1 MLDDVNVLNQ
11 RGTLNVLMAAGRQ
24 FKLDVRE
31 VNISSHNTF
40 NSVLLVGGELEMQV
54 FLIIKVWLKDKIAAP
69 FDFIKTND
77 MPEHIKESVLVIK
90 NDLLQTDFSLVNNVY
105 LVTSILVK
113 SGLVYSVCLDE
124 ISENC
129 KWLNEECI
137 AWGGEVLIN
146 DNLAKKLALKSVGKS
161 AVFYSS
167 SLMTVVAYK
176 WKKNW
181 NKYAKNLAFCA
192 EISESNSSEFLGW
205 ISHPVEKPFAV
216 FDFSSNLEDLQIIEQ
231 FDVFKRF
238 LSGKRPS
245 PISVN
250 LNGES
255 LLGQILWGCALAD
268 YTSIYL
274 AILNG
279 VNPLSN

>member
-1 MLDDVNVLNQ
+1 MLDDMNVLNQ
-11 RGTLNVLMAAGRQ
+11 RGALNVLTAAGGQ

-54 FLIIKVWLKDKIAAP
+54 FLIIKVWLKDKIAVP
-69 FDFIKTND
+69 FDFIKTNS
-77 MPEHIKESVLVIK
+77 MPEHINESVLVI
-90 NDLLQTDFSLVNNVY
+90 NNSLLRTDFSLVNNVY
-105 LVTSILVK
+105 LVASILVK
-113 SGLVYSVCLDE
+113 SGLVDSVCLDE

-137 AWGGEVLIN
+137 AWGGEVSTS
-146 DNLAKKLALKSVGKS
+146 DNLAKKLALESVGKS
-161 AVFYSS
+161 AVFYSG
-167 SLMTVVAYK
+167 SLMTAVTYK

-192 EISESNSSEFLGW
+192 EISELNSSEFLGW
-205 ISHPVEKPFAV
+205 TSHPIEKPFVV
-216 FDFSSNLEDLQIIEQ
+216 FDLLSNFEDPQTIEQ
-231 FDVFKRF
+231 FDFFKRF
-238 LSGKRPS
+238 LSGKRPR
-245 PISVN
+245 PISVS

-268 YTSIYL
+268 FTSIYL